1 MSKVYTFAQFLFE
14 SKKQMKTKEE
24 MTKSKKKAAPAK
36 KKAAK
41 KKDQDGDGDM
51 DFADAKVAQYAA
63 GGMDKGKAVAMS
75 RKFNKPKMNEGFSFG
90 KKEEDSKKNPLA
102 KIKKGQTIVYK
113 DEEYAVV
120 SSDEYTLTVKNTEGK
135 EKKINAKMFKESGKL
150 K

>member
-14 SKKQMKTKEE
+14 SKKQMKAKEE
-24 MTKSKKKAAPAK
+24 IAKPKKKAATVK

-51 DFADAKVAQYAA
+51 DFADAKIAQYTA

-113 DEEYAVV
+113 DTDYTVV
-120 SSDEYTLTVKNTEGK
+120 DSDEYTLTVKDSAGK
-135 EKKINAKMFKESGKL
+135 EKKINAKMFKDSGKL